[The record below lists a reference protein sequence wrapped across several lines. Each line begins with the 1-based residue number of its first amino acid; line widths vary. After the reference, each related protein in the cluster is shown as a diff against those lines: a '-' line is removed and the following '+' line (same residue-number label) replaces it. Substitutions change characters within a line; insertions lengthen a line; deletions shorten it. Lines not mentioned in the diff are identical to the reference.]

1 MIQGIKNIAK
11 RAVSF
16 LLLSCMLL
24 STVVYGGSSSS
35 AQGGGS
41 AAPSGILGSYKW
53 SGNNPQFLRVSLFW
67 FPQASGTT
75 IATDGSSVNWDANAM
90 VPIGKTFDW
99 ALNNGG
105 NPLYEVTRHSN
116 YTNALDYF
124 SNGYTETRL
133 KQYNSYYTGGRCQG
147 IVDWVLK
154 DNTGQAMEFPRP
166 IANTAGDG
174 NYLKYFFSQD
184 SVFNEIIYINRLI
197 SGSDADDNLWALTPE
212 KLKGGIYTDDDG
224 TALPGGYLILVEPGV
239 YTNSAYG
246 YTAATMRDMLY
257 TGSDINSKS
266 PYVVGATSQS
276 VILEENMYFA
286 NSLGLEYYPAKD
298 LGSGGRIPTSDWNGA
313 RLGWGVGAFRFWTEQ
328 PQLPVINYFYDV
340 ETGET
345 IKQALDDRA
354 TTASKV
360 DVVGNT
366 YTAPD
371 EINGYKLYQGFVSS
385 SDVNQGSLDIKLDGQ
400 LKFYD
405 TNGIA
410 QLSQAA
416 VSKLGTTDSNA
427 IKVWNKTENLV
438 TTVAQNRAVSG
449 LSSLSKHLVNNGG
462 TLSVNYGNGSGKLQ
476 AVFLYIKGA
485 APTYVTKLYYV
496 KNSKTP
502 ENTDVDSIL
511 LPGGDLRSEYDELAA
526 GGYLIEDEDPYV
538 VTNWTFIEDK
548 DKTKDEGIDTWE
560 EAIENKNGSEG
571 TTPGRLTQGWTNPD
585 KELVIRYE
593 REREE
598 GEPVDASLRLTE
610 KRISWLK
617 SLDDIGGIPTI
628 KFMWDAIVGEETHYC
643 DDDDCNG
650 HSCSEH
656 VENSD
661 FTFVSTNTTAVK
673 SQIMGNAVGF
683 LPYDKDNVYS
693 MNRGDDGGEYNMYP
707 NYHYVIWRGLDVPTI
722 ASYKYGDTEG
732 TGEATSAPIITSLI
746 GETQAGIQPVSE
758 RHPNNHSYYTD
769 NFVITEG
776 KADVD
781 TGNAAAFME
790 YYKGD
795 MATATEALKQ
805 TIKAYEDAFIAV
817 ENNKEPWADAQETW
831 AYEQSYYYNTPNYKK
846 DYDRFNRAKQAYEKA
861 KEYQDKLTNTLNQS
875 LEKLNGDKTTIGGNI
890 ADYRYSTRWSYC
902 GRFGGWH
909 SATGTN
915 TQYNVDVQVDVEYG
929 EPNIGDKKVEF
940 NSENLNAFGKDY
952 TNVQGFVVNNTVP
965 IEFYPYVEMFYDT
978 TMGLTEQTVNVLSG
992 HKSTIIP
999 QDYVEIGYLTASVN
1013 SEAATGL
1020 LLQSQQWSTHQ
1031 RAIQLAGGAK
1041 NKVLPGGAIYRLTTP
1056 GTGTNGNTR
1065 TRVAMSSWLTVL
1077 PGDTINATIAGKD
1090 LYNGTAQNNRNEDL
1104 YRQVLRSLNSL
1115 DVVQVVDG
1123 AESATT
1129 GVKGTQVLQ
1138 EQAGTQRV
1146 PGTTG
1151 QPTSK
1156 DAKYWLKQNIADGVD
1171 TATNDNAIKINSTA
1185 TNEADLDIITTQEER
1200 IYYRVYSDVDGNVYV
1215 SKSLVSQADTAPG
1228 SGEIL
1233 GKIDKTQSL
1242 EDLLALNT
1250 EIQALNNRTK
1260 IVENFLLAID
1270 RNTGNDI
1277 SLTDSKWYNEAWD
1290 GICVVRIN
1298 KEMEIGFKDK
1308 DANNAARTA
1317 ALDPK
1322 LQTQRNNQASL
1333 YSSAIKSWFETDYHT
1348 NLSNEK
1354 GYVGTFSNAS
1364 NGTTNIAIK
1373 NMNGLYRS
1381 KEFLIP
1387 DVNVMNL
1394 Y

>member
-1 MIQGIKNIAK
+1 MINGIKNLAK

-16 LLLSCMLL
+16 LLLSCMLF
-24 STVVYGGSSSS
+24 STVAYGGSSSS
-35 AQGGGS
+35 AQGGGNS
-41 AAPSGILGSYKW
+41 ASSDILSGYKW
-53 SGNNPQFLRVSLFW
+53 SSNSQFLRVSLFW

-75 IATDGSSVNWDANAM
+75 VATDGSSVNWDANRAIQ
-90 VPIGKTFDW
+90 VGQTFDW
-99 ALNNGG
+99 ALAGG
-105 NPLYEVTRHSN
+105 QNPRYDVTRHSN

-124 SNGYTETRL
+124 KRGYTIGWST
-133 KQYNSYYTGGRCQG
+133 NNYYEGGRCQLISNG
-147 IVDWVLK
+147 ALK
-154 DNTGQAMEFPRP
+154 DNNGAPMNFPRP
-166 IANTAGDG
+166 VANTSGDG
-174 NYLKYFFSQD
+174 NYVKYFFNQD
-184 SVFNEIIYINRLI
+184 SVINEVAYISRI
-197 SGSDADDNLWALTPE
+197 VTPSGERDTNLNNLSVENIKAGLYIDE
-212 KLKGGIYTDDDG
+212 AGNS
-224 TALPGGYLILVEPGV
+224 LPGGYLILVEPGV
-239 YTNSAYG
+239 YTGTAYG
-246 YTAATMRDMLY
+246 YTAATMRDALY
-257 TGSDINSKS
+257 SGSDINSKS
-266 PYVVGATSQS
+266 PFVVSASSQA
-276 VILEENMYFA
+276 VILEENMNFA
-286 NSLGLEYYPAKD
+286 NSLGLAYYP
-298 LGSGGRIPTSDWNGA
+298 GRDVNKIQESEFANA
-313 RLGWGVGAFRFWTEQ
+313 RLGWGVGAFRFWSEQ

-345 IKQALDDRA
+345 IEQALADRT

-360 DVVGNT
+360 SVTGNT
-366 YTAPD
+366 YTAPK
-371 EINGYKLYQGFVSS
+371 EIDGYMLYKAYLSN
-385 SDVNQGSLDIKLDGQ
+385 SDVNQGSLDIKTDGQ
-400 LKFYD
+400 LKFYTLD
-405 TNGIA
+405 GQA
-410 QLSQAA
+410 KLSQEAA
-416 VSKLGTTDSNA
+416 NKMGTTDENA
-427 IKVWNKTENLV
+427 VKVWDSSSQLV
-438 TTVAQNRAVSG
+438 TTVGQNRAASG
-449 LSSLSKHLVNNGG
+449 LTSEPKHLVNDGG
-462 TLSVNYGNGSGKLQ
+462 TISVNYGNGSGKLQ

-496 KNSKTP
+496 KGNPTP
-502 ENTDVDSIL
+502 ENKDVIPIL
-511 LPGGDLRSEYDELAA
+511 LPGGDLRSDYDEIAA
-526 GGYLIEDEDPYV
+526 GGYLIEDEDPYK

-548 DKTKDEGIDTWE
+548 DKTTDEGIDTWE
-560 EAIENKNGSEG
+560 DAEEKQNGLSGED
-571 TTPGRLTQGWTNPD
+571 PGRITQGWTNPD

-593 REREE
+593 RDLAE
-598 GEPVDASLRLTE
+598 GEPVNTELRLTE

-617 SLDDIGGIPTI
+617 SLEDIGGIPTI
-628 KFMWDAIVGEETHYC
+628 NFSWAVIDGHETDSC
-643 DDDDCNG
+643 DDEDCKG

-656 VENSD
+656 VENND
-661 FTFVSTNTTAVK
+661 FVFVSTNTTAVK

-683 LPYDKDNVYS
+683 MPYDTDNAYS
-693 MNRGDDGGEYNMYP
+693 TTRGDAAGEYNMHP
-707 NYHYVIWRGLDVPTI
+707 NYHYVIWRGLDIPTI
-722 ASYKYGDTEG
+722 ASYKYGDTDG
-732 TGEATSAPIITSLI
+732 TGSAPSAPIITSLI

-758 RHPNNHSYYTD
+758 RNPNNHSYYTD
-769 NFVITEG
+769 NFTITEG

-795 MATATEALKQ
+795 MATATSALKQ
-805 TIKAYEDAFIAV
+805 AIQDYEDAFMGV
-817 ENNKEPWADAQETW
+817 ENNKRAWEKAQEAW
-831 AYEQSYYYNTPNYKK
+831 ESAQRAYEYSDKEWRDKREYENAKDEYEEAKAYNDSLIDALGNAT
-846 DYDRFNRAKQAYEKA
+846 E
-861 KEYQDKLTNTLNQS
+861 KLT
-875 LEKLNGDKTTIGGNI
+875 GDKNAIGGNI
-890 ADYRYSTRWSYC
+890 ADYKYSSRWSYC
-902 GRFGGWH
+902 GDFGGWME
-909 SATGTN
+909 ADGTN
-915 TQYNVDVQVDVEYG
+915 TQYNVNVQVDVEYG
-929 EPNIGDKKVEF
+929 EPNVGDQKVNF
-940 NSENLNAFGKDY
+940 NSENLSAFGKDY
-952 TNVQGFVVNNTVP
+952 TNVQGFVVNNTAP

-978 TMGLTEQTVNVLSG
+978 TTGLTDQPVNVLAG
-992 HKSTIIP
+992 HKSIIVP
-999 QDYVEIGYLTASVN
+999 QDYVEIGYLTASAN
-1013 SEAATGL
+1013 SETSTGL

-1065 TRVAMSSWLTVL
+1065 TKVAMSSWLTVL
-1077 PGDTINATIAGKD
+1077 PGDTINATLAGKD
-1090 LYNGTAQNNRNEDL
+1090 LYNGTAQNNRNEEL

-1115 DVVQVVDG
+1115 DIVQVVDG
-1123 AESATT
+1123 DTNATT

-1138 EQAGTQRV
+1138 EQAGTQKV
-1146 PGTTG
+1146 PGTTE

-1242 EDLLALNT
+1242 EDLLALNS

-1270 RNTGNDI
+1270 RNTGNDV
-1277 SLTDSKWYNEAWD
+1277 SLSDSKWYNEAWD

-1317 ALDPK
+1317 AIDPK

-1354 GYVGTFSNAS
+1354 GYVGTFNNAS
-1364 NGTTNIAIK
+1364 GGTTDIAIK
-1373 NMNGLYRS
+1373 NMNGLYKS

-1387 DVNVMNL
+1387 DANVMNL